1 MVLHEEPAIRASRV
15 VRGQVGRDQEELRV
29 EGEFDL
35 DGRRENGGIC
45 KRDSQKMEVYAKQ
58 TQKKWR
64 NMQNGHRKNRE
75 IRKQDGGNDEMVDT
89 KDKQMGEHVNGN
101 GDVNATGEYRDGG
114 YKN

>member
-1 MVLHEEPAIRASRV
+1 
-15 VRGQVGRDQEELRV
+15 
-29 EGEFDL
+29 
-35 DGRRENGGIC
+35 
-45 KRDSQKMEVYAKQ
+45 MEVYAKQ

-114 YKN
+114 YKNQIIKRKKKVKDEKGTKYAVEMGEERG